1 MLHTYAR
8 VSVGLTAVVSVVV
21 LQHSSLLAQDV
32 VHLCQAEIRHRIRS
46 DYGPAAKVK
55 YRGSATRSQQYN
67 GREGVSGAATT
78 RVSGQSGRISYQC
91 VVFAPARQVES
102 ARYELTSG
110 SLPPAAS
117 NPTEVDPRARLACQ
131 NLAIR
136 AGYSST
142 QVYRTDPRG
151 SEVVVSMRGTS
162 RGQEYDVA
170 CTYTARAGTA
180 VLTSQ
185 RQVGTGGEGNTSELF
200 GRAREACEQEARR
213 QTYEILGS
221 GPAKVIS
228 GGVRHQLALRRGSN
242 RYSHALCD
250 YLSADGRALLAP
262 GTLDGEGNPSEVFG
276 RARDACEQEARRQHA
291 NPGVRPGKGYNGGC
305 SAPARS
311 QTREQQVLQGAL
323 RLPQRGRSGAAR
335 SRNAGRRE
343 QHVRALRPRTPG
355 LRAGGPAPDVRDP
368 RVRPGKGY
376 HGWYPAPA
384 LPQTGEQSIL
394 EGALRLPQRRRSG
407 ASRSRDAGSPAGATA
422 LEVRR
427 RSISPAGRV
436 GSPFDVVSATTGS
449 SARCD
454 VDGCEEV
461 PTHLH
466 TMWIGT
472 PSGLWLRR
480 LAVHIQSTS
489 TMCKPNKYRHLR
501 DWMGALY

>member
-32 VHLCQAEIRHRIRS
+32 VHLCQAEIRQRIRT

-78 RVSGQSGRISYQC
+78 RVSGRSGGISYQC

-136 AGYSST
+136 AGYSPT

-250 YLSADGRALLAP
+250 YLSADGRALLTP
-262 GTLDGEGNPSEVFG
+262 GTLDGEGNPSEVFR
-276 RARDACEQEARRQHA
+276 RARDACEQEARRQTYEVLGSGPA
-291 NPGVRPGKGYNGGC
+291 KAMTGGVRHQLGLKRGSNRYSKAHCDYLSADGRALLAPGTPDGESNMSELFKRARQACEQEALRQTYEILGSGPAKAITGGIRHQLSLKRGSNRYSKALC
-305 SAPARS
+305 DYLSADGRALLAPGTPDPPPAR
-311 QTREQQVLQGAL
+311 
-323 RLPQRGRSGAAR
+323 
-335 SRNAGRRE
+335 
-343 QHVRALRPRTPG
+343 PR
-355 LRAGGPAPDVRDP
+355 
-368 RVRPGKGY
+368 
-376 HGWYPAPA
+376 
-384 LPQTGEQSIL
+384 
-394 EGALRLPQRRRSG
+394 
-407 ASRSRDAGSPAGATA
+407 
-422 LEVRR
+422 
-427 RSISPAGRV
+427 
-436 GSPFDVVSATTGS
+436 
-449 SARCD
+449 
-454 VDGCEEV
+454 
-461 PTHLH
+461 
-466 TMWIGT
+466 
-472 PSGLWLRR
+472 
-480 LAVHIQSTS
+480 
-489 TMCKPNKYRHLR
+489 
-501 DWMGALY
+501 